1 MEHTLLGQTRE
12 HMTRT
17 VDVLQG
23 ELAKIHTGRA
33 HPALVESV
41 TVDYYGTPTPLRHV
55 AHVVAPDPDL
65 IIVRPFDRSQ
75 IPAIE
80 KAVLAADLGLNPQN
94 DGQVIRIKVPRL
106 SEERRSEL
114 VKLVGKRA
122 EEAKVALRNV
132 RRDARDKLDTEKK
145 EARLGEDDHHRLQ
158 KALDDLTAEHV
169 KRVDELV
176 ERKAHEMRTL

>member
-1 MEHTLLGQTRE
+1 MEHELLRDARGHMGRTLE
-12 HMTRT
+12 
-17 VDVLQG
+17 VLQG
-23 ELAKIHTGRA
+23 ELMKIYTGRA
-33 HPALVESV
+33 NPVLVEAV
-41 TVDYYGTPTPLRHV
+41 MVDYYGAPTPLKHV
-55 AHVVAPDPDL
+55 AHVVAPDRDM
-65 IIVRPFDRSQ
+65 IVVRPFDRSQ

-80 KAVLAADLGLNPQN
+80 KAVLGADLGFNPQN
-94 DGQVIRIKVPRL
+94 DGQVVRIKIPRL
-106 SEERRSEL
+106 SEERRNEL

-169 KRVDELV
+169 KRADELV
-176 ERKAHEMRTL
+176 EKKAREMRTL

>member
-132 RRDARDKLDTEKK
+132 RRDAREKLDQERKDG
-145 EARLGEDDHHRLQ
+145 RLAEDALFRLREE
-158 KALDDLTAEHV
+158 LDAITAEHT
-169 KRVDELV
+169 KKADALAEK
-176 ERKAHEMRTL
+176 KAHEMRTL